1 MIFQHLSI
9 RHKLLV
15 LLVSSVALALFIS
28 SCLVIFYT
36 HKTQQAHSLND
47 IEQYTNVMSTNI
59 QASVLFRDE
68 ISAQKM
74 LSSFENNPHIMSAW
88 VVDEE
93 GKILSRFNSQ
103 MHTAQEIETLNK
115 ALESLLRLQKQT
127 LFEKQQSFHYVS
139 EHVMAI
145 LQPIAYDGATIGIL
159 VIASDTALLEKIMYD
174 FMTIQ
179 FSISLVT
186 LGIIFMLSWWFQKP
200 FITPVISLIE
210 TFQNIAKTKNY
221 ATSVSVTQNDEF
233 GTLYKHFNSM
243 LAQIKERDERLLRL
257 ASTDSLTGLSNRHYA
272 MEMMHTLVAK
282 ALRHQ
287 GFISVIMLDIDHFKN
302 VNDTYGHMAGDE
314 VLRVIAKLIIECAR
328 EYDVVARVGG
338 EEFLIVCEGCDDQ
351 SLFVIAE
358 RIRATIEA
366 KEIRYETSLIH
377 VTISAGGYVH
387 IPTSHNIE
395 PLLKIADDALYEA
408 KEQGRNC
415 IVIKGSACA

>member
-9 RHKLLV
+9 RYKLLV

-28 SCLVIFYT
+28 SCLVIAYT
-36 HKTQQAHSLND
+36 QKTQYTHSLND

-68 ISAQKM
+68 ISAKKI
-74 LSSFENNPHIMSAW
+74 LSSFENNSHIMSAW

-93 GKILSRFNSQ
+93 GKPLSRFNSQ
-103 MHTAQEIETLNK
+103 VHTAKEVDTLNIE
-115 ALESLLRLQKQT
+115 LESLLISQKEN
-127 LFEKQQSFHYVS
+127 LFEKQQSYHYTN
-139 EHVMAI
+139 EHAMAI
-145 LQPIAYDGATIGIL
+145 LQPIAYEGSTIGVL
-159 VIASDTALLEKIMYD
+159 VIASDTAQFEMMMYD
-174 FMTIQ
+174 FITIQ

-186 LGIIFMLSWWFQKP
+186 LGVIFLLSWWFQKP

-221 ATSVSVTQNDEF
+221 STSVALKQHDEF
-233 GTLYKHFNSM
+233 GTLYEHFNSM
-243 LAQIKERDERLLRL
+243 LVEIKERDERLLHL

-287 GFISVIMLDIDHFKN
+287 GFISVIMLDIDHFK
-302 VNDTYGHMAGDE
+302 VINDTYGHMAGDE

-358 RIRATIEA
+358 RIRSTIEA

-408 KEQGRNC
+408 KMQGRNC
-415 IVIKGSACA
+415 VVIKGSACA